1 MEYLNNLKINKA
13 MDNLDRFE
21 ALVTRLLLTTTTTR
35 NVVSIVREW

>member
-21 ALVTRLLLTTTTTR
+21 ALVIRLLLTTTTTR